1 MEHIYDVVIIGGGP
15 AGLSA
20 GVYAGRAKMDTV
32 IIEKGAPGGQAA
44 TTSEIAN
51 YPGIMD
57 TTGPKLVGEMHA
69 QAESFGVSFIRGE
82 VVGVDFEGDVK
93 VITLNGRKVLGR
105 SVIIAT
111 GATPRKLGFPGEK
124 EFTGRGVA
132 YCATCD
138 GEFFTDLEVFVIGAG
153 YAAVEEAMFLS
164 KFASK
169 VTIIAREPE
178 FTCAKSIVEKLY
190 DHENIEVRFNTEV
203 VEASGDGMIQKA
215 VFVDN
220 LTGEKWE
227 HEASEEDGTFGI
239 FVFIGYQPQT
249 GLFKGHVKTDDYGYI
264 LTDENMRTDIEGI
277 YAVGDLRPKVLRQ
290 VVTAVADGAIAATDA
305 EKFVEDKK
313 RELGIK
319 ENNVSKAS
327 QKKKI
332 VVQEESKKNILEPEI
347 REQLKGIFGKLTE
360 DLKMI
365 TVVDETNKK
374 SVELKAFLEEIAELT
389 DKLTLEVYSKGE
401 DPQVEEK
408 LNIDKFPVVSFAGS
422 NGEYKRVKFHGVP
435 GGHELNSFILAIYNM
450 AGPGQDLT
458 EKSRKKIGA
467 IQKKKNVKVAVSLSC
482 HLCPDVV
489 VAAQRIAIE
498 NENVEAEMVD
508 ISDFKEIRSKFNIM
522 SVPAII
528 IDDSEIHFGAKS
540 LDSIADLLK

>member
-51 YPGIMD
+51 YPGIID
-57 TTGPKLVGEMHA
+57 TTGPKLVEEMHA
-69 QAESFGVSFIRGE
+69 QAENFGVSFIRGE
-82 VVGVDFEGDVK
+82 VVDVDFEGDVK
-93 VITLNGRKVLGR
+93 VINLNGRKVLGR

-111 GATPRKLGFPGEK
+111 GAKPRKLGFLGEK

-178 FTCAKSIVEKLY
+178 FTCAKSIVEKLD
-190 DHENIEVRFNTEV
+190 DHENIEVRFNTEI
-203 VEASGDGMIQKA
+203 VEVSGDGMIQKA
-215 VFVDN
+215 TFIDN
-220 LTGEKWE
+220 ITGEKWI

-249 GLFKGHVKTDDYGYI
+249 DLFKGHVETDDYGYI
-264 LTDENMRTDIEGI
+264 ITDENMRTSAKGI
-277 YAVGDLRPKVLRQ
+277 YAAGDLRPKVLRQ

-305 EKFVEDKK
+305 EKYVEDRK

-319 ENNVSKAS
+319 DKPAPKREKREEKAPGEAR
-327 QKKKI
+327 KG
-332 VVQEESKKNILEPEI
+332 ILEAEI

-360 DLKMI
+360 DLKMV
-365 TVVDETNKK
+365 TVVDEDNDK
-374 SVELKAFLEEIAELT
+374 SLELKAFLEEIEELS
-389 DKLTLEVYSKGE
+389 DRLTLEIYSKGE
-401 DPQVEEK
+401 NPQVEEK
-408 LNIDKFPVVSFAGS
+408 LNINKYPAVAFTDSR
-422 NGEYKRVKFHGVP
+422 GEYKRVKFHGVP

-458 EKSRKKIGA
+458 EKSREKIGA
-467 IQKKKNVKVAVSLSC
+467 IQRKRNVKVAVSLSC

-498 NENVEAEMVD
+498 NENIEAEMID
-508 ISDFKEIRSKFNIM
+508 ISNFKELRNKYNIM

-528 IDDSEIHFGAKS
+528 VDDSEIYFGAKS

>member
-82 VVGVDFEGDVK
+82 VVDVDFEGDVK
-93 VITLNGRKVLGR
+93 VINLNGRKVLGR

-111 GATPRKLGFPGEK
+111 GAKPRKLGFTGEK

-178 FTCAKSIVEKLY
+178 FTCAKSIVEKLD
-190 DHENIEVRFNTEV
+190 DHDNIEVRFNTEI
-203 VEASGDGMIQKA
+203 VEASGDGMIQRA
-215 VFVDN
+215 IFIDN
-220 LTGEKWE
+220 ITGEKWI

-249 GLFKGHVKTDDYGYI
+249 DLFKGHVKTDDYGYI
-264 LTDENMRTDIEGI
+264 ITDENMRTNSKGI
-277 YAVGDLRPKVLRQ
+277 YAAGDLRPKVLRQ

-305 EKFVEDKK
+305 EKYVEDKK

-319 ENNVSKAS
+319 DKPAPKKEKKEDKAPGEG
-327 QKKKI
+327 KKG
-332 VVQEESKKNILEPEI
+332 ILEAEI

-360 DLKMI
+360 DLKMV
-365 TVVDETNKK
+365 TVVDETNDK
-374 SVELKAFLEEIAELT
+374 SVELKAFLEEIEELS
-389 DKLTLEVYSKGE
+389 DRLTLEVYSKGE
-401 DPQVEEK
+401 NPQVEEK
-408 LNIDKFPVVSFAGS
+408 LNIDKYPAVAFTDSR
-422 NGEYKRVKFHGVP
+422 GEYRRVKFHGVP

-450 AGPGQDLT
+450 AGPGQELT
-458 EKSRKKIGA
+458 GKSREKIGA
-467 IQKKKNVKVAVSLSC
+467 IQRKRNVKVAVSLSC

-498 NENVEAEMVD
+498 NDNIEAEMID
-508 ISDFKEIRSKFNIM
+508 ISNFKELRSKFNIM

-528 IDDSEIHFGAKS
+528 VDDSEIHFGAKS

>member
-1 MEHIYDVVIIGGGP
+1 MEHIYDVVVIGGGP

-82 VVGVDFEGDVK
+82 VVDVDFEGDVK

-111 GATPRKLGFPGEK
+111 GAKPRKLGFSGEK

-138 GEFFTDLEVFVIGAG
+138 GEFFTDLEVMVIGAG

-178 FTCAKSIVEKLY
+178 FTCAKSIVEKLEE
-190 DHENIEVRFNTEV
+190 HENIEVRFNAEIL
-203 VEASGDGMIQKA
+203 EASGDGMIQRA
-215 VFVDN
+215 TFVDN
-220 LTGEKWE
+220 LTGEKWV

-249 GLFKGHVKTDDYGYI
+249 ELFKGHVETDDYGYI
-264 LTDENMRTDIEGI
+264 LTDENMRTNTKGI
-277 YAVGDLRPKVLRQ
+277 YAAGDLRPKVLRQ

-305 EKFVEDKK
+305 EKYVEDKK

-319 ENNVSKAS
+319 DKPAAKKEKKAS
-327 QKKKI
+327 SAPVEEKKG
-332 VVQEESKKNILEPEI
+332 ILEAEI

-360 DLKMI
+360 DLKMV
-365 TVVDETNKK
+365 TVVDETNEK
-374 SVELKAFLEEIAELT
+374 SVELKAFLEEIEELS
-389 DKLTLEVYSKGE
+389 DKLTLEAHSKGE
-401 DPQVEEK
+401 DPQLEEK
-408 LNIDKFPVVSFAGS
+408 LNIDKYPVVAFTSGM
-422 NGEYKRVKFHGVP
+422 GEYRRVKFHGVP

-450 AGPGQDLT
+450 AGPGQELT
-458 EKSRKKIGA
+458 EKSREKIGA
-467 IQKKKNVKVAVSLSC
+467 IHERKNVKVAVSLSC

-498 NENVEAEMVD
+498 NENIEAEMID
-508 ISDFKEIRSKFNIM
+508 ISNFKELKSKFKIM

-528 IDDSEIHFGAKS
+528 IDDSEVHFGAKS